1 MFNLANNLTL
11 LRIGAVP
18 IIVVL
23 LYFPGPWT
31 TFTAALVFTLAAL
44 TDILDGMVARRQN
57 LITNMGKFLDPL
69 ADKLLV
75 CATLVMLVRLDWVPA
90 WVAIVII
97 SRELI
102 VTGLRAM
109 AADKGMIIAADTYGK
124 IKTILQLVALG
135 PLVLHYPLLGMELTG
150 IATVILYL
158 AVIMTIFSGGNYL
171 YNFYRNWLE
180 QR

>member
-18 IIVVL
+18 IIVAL

-31 TFTAALVFTLAAL
+31 TFVAAIVFGLAAL

-57 LITNMGKFLDPL
+57 LITNVGKFLDPL

-75 CATLVMLVRLDWVPA
+75 SATLVMLVRLDWVEA

-109 AADKGMIIAADTYGK
+109 AADKGMIIAADTHGK

-135 PLVLHYPLLGMELTG
+135 PLVLHYPLLGYDFTG
-150 IATVILYL
+150 IGLIILYL

-180 QR
+180 QE